1 MVDVTVNRDKYIG
14 GSDLPTIL
22 GMNRIYNKSII
33 QFAREKLKL
42 VYSSFNG
49 NEYTEYGNIMEP
61 QMRNYLNEMYGMN
74 FKEDSIVDEVRKY
87 RGNCDGLDRKSVV

>member
-1 MVDVTVNRDKYIG
+1 MVFCKWIWYELGVIKMIDVTINRDKYIG

-22 GMNRIYNKSII
+22 GLNKVYNKSII

-42 VYSSFNG
+42 VYNSFDG

-61 QMRNYLNEMYGMN
+61 KMRDYLNE
-74 FKEDSIVDEVRKY
+74 IR
-87 RGNCDGLDRKSVV
+87 RC